1 MKEAPEELNQSAS
14 NVWHCVADA
23 SGRILIPADL
33 RNEMNVESGTPLVLE
48 RDETGIS
55 LRTYEETIRQI
66 QAYYM
71 AVSPPEDV
79 WSDSL
84 ISERKREAA
93 IENAKYEQQAIEA
106 ESE

>member
-1 MKEAPEELNQSAS
+1 MKQDSEDLNSAAS

-33 RNEMNVESGTPLVLE
+33 RHQMNVESGTPLILE

-66 QAYYM
+66 QAYYKS
-71 AVSPPEDV
+71 VSPPEDV
-79 WSDSL
+79 WSESL
-84 ISERKREAA
+84 MAERKCEAA
-93 IENAKYEQQAIEA
+93 IENAKYEQQAVEA
-106 ESE
+106 HSE